1 MIKGD
6 KEILWRPG
14 RIYIPAW
21 QFTGLDYEATTAT
34 DIKSIGT
41 GAAND
46 TGLVE
51 INTSGITGLSM
62 GANANSVETLLQIPD
77 WDKAFNIYF
86 RVWWT
91 ANNTSGTCTWDVLYK
106 KFVADTTVLGSAV
119 SATALTTAIGA
130 DTMAGVAYTLMRSP
144 EGVLAGGTLDDNVE
158 VIQLGVVR
166 TGVTTITT
174 PYFVGL
180 DIRYTPKRLQGQ
192 GSLIPA
198 KPALYIGS
206 NKY

>member
-1 MIKGD
+1 MIKSD
-6 KEILWRPG
+6 KEMLWRPG

-34 DIKSIGT
+34 DIKSMGT

-46 TGLVE
+46 TAITE
-51 INTSGITGLSM
+51 INTSGVTGISM
-62 GANANSVETLLQIPD
+62 GANANSVETLIQIPD
-77 WDKAFNIYF
+77 LDKNFNIYF
-86 RVWWT
+86 CIWWT

-119 SATALTTAIGA
+119 SATTLSTAIGA

-144 EGVLAGGTLDDNVE
+144 EGVLVGGTLDDNVE
-158 VIQLGVVR
+158 VLQLGVVR
-166 TGVTTITT
+166 TNVTTITT

-180 DIRYTPKRLQGQ
+180 GIRYTPKRLQGQ

-198 KPALYIGS
+198 KPALYAGS